1 MRSTRGQIVEF
12 SQGFIWQDMLEEIDI
27 WIKQIGELL
36 ENSSMELS
44 HRKLDQLGGS
54 AKALRNMK
62 DLCNVLIN
70 LAEDE
75 EYENEFLKDLK
86 DLRGGRND

>member
-1 MRSTRGQIVEF
+1 MKSTPGQLIEF
-12 SQGFIWQDMLEEIDI
+12 QQGFIWKDMLGEIDI
-27 WIKQIGELL
+27 WLNQIRDLL

-62 DLCNVLIN
+62 DLCTVLIN

-75 EYENEFLKDLK
+75 DYENEFLKDLK
-86 DLRGGRND
+86 GGRNE

>member
-1 MRSTRGQIVEF
+1 MKSTPSQLIEF
-12 SQGFIWQDMLEEIDI
+12 QQGFIWKDMLGEIDI
-27 WIKQIGELL
+27 WLNQIRDLL

-62 DLCNVLIN
+62 DLCTVLIN

-75 EYENEFLKDLK
+75 DYENEFLKDLK
-86 DLRGGRND
+86 GGRNE